1 MGPMLEGRT
10 AIITGSGRGIG
21 AAAARLFAAEGARVV
36 VNDLDPDPL
45 EGVAAN
51 IRSGGGEVVP
61 VVGDVSDPATT
72 EALIAA
78 AVDTWGGIDILI
90 NNAGF
95 TWDGV
100 LHKITDEQ
108 WQAIIDVHLTSAFRL
123 FRAATPH
130 MRERAKAEITEAG
143 EAPARKIVNVSSTSG
158 TRGNFGQA
166 NYSAAKAG
174 LVGLTKTTALEF
186 ARFNIQVNAVAFGFI
201 DTRLTFAKDGS
212 EVVRRGDAEITLGIP
227 AQMREAG
234 VERVPMGRPGTPGEA
249 AGVLLFLASPLSNY
263 VSGHCIE
270 VTGAR

>member
-1 MGPMLEGRT
+1 MGPMLDGKT

-21 AAAARLFAAEGARVV
+21 AAAAHLFAAEGARVV
-36 VNDLDPDPL
+36 INDLDGDPL
-45 EGVAAN
+45 EEVAAD
-51 IRSGGGEVVP
+51 IRHGGGAVAP
-61 VVGDVSDPATT
+61 VVGDVSDPTT
-72 EALIAA
+72 TAALIDA
-78 AVDTWGGIDILI
+78 AVGTWGGIDILV

-100 LHKITDEQ
+100 IHNMTDEQ
-108 WQAIIDVHLTSAFRL
+108 WQTILDIHLTSAFRL
-123 FRAATPH
+123 IRAATPYI
-130 MRERAKAEITEAG
+130 REQAKAEIAEHGA
-143 EAPARKIVNVSSTSG
+143 AQARKIVSVSSTSG

-174 LVGLTKTTALEF
+174 IVGLTKTLAIEWG
-186 ARFNIQVNAVAFGFI
+186 RFNVQANAVAFGFI

-212 EVVRRGDAEITLGIP
+212 EVVERGDNEITLGIP
-227 AQMREAG
+227 EQMRNIG
-234 VERVPMGRPGTPGEA
+234 IQMVPMGRPGTPEEA